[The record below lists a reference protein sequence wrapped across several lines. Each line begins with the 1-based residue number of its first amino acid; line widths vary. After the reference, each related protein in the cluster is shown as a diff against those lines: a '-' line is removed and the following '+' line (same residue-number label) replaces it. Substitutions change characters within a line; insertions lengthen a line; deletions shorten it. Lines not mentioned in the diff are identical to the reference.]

1 MCVSYLPVMCWTV
14 CLHAHISQIQDNY
27 NTSRVGDTSSSSKG
41 LTAHTTGSMLASLQ
55 AAEPGRGWSSD
66 PAPCH
71 YLRQHRWW
79 KWPCPC
85 WLGAPTCRG
94 ARHRMGAQS
103 LKQSHNTSIS
113 RYISFLSCQNTSMQR
128 DPCKGH
134 GLCSCQAC

>member
-1 MCVSYLPVMCWTV
+1 M
-14 CLHAHISQIQDNY
+14 HIYRRFKTITTQAELGIQAAAAKD
-27 NTSRVGDTSSSSKG
+27 SPPIQCQG
-41 LTAHTTGSMLASLQ
+41 LRTTGSMLASLQ